1 MENIVYVN
9 HPINCYKLLKRTT
22 KFLPKLLKIVPDQ
35 DLTRILPFLPESYQT
50 SLFGLADI
58 QEYYDLDPLLMS
70 NGTIQS
76 NSHFFLSK
84 SKLNVEDMMSIADAA
99 KEQNYLDGH
108 VKWLNAALIKA
119 KKDRKNLK
127 FIKSLKYVQ
136 LC

>member
-1 MENIVYVN
+1 M
-9 HPINCYKLLKRTT
+9 
-22 KFLPKLLKIVPDQ
+22 LKIIRSQ
-35 DLTRILPFLPESYQT
+35 DLSRILPFLPESYQT

-58 QEYYDLDPLLMS
+58 QEYYDIDPLTMA

-76 NSHFFLSK
+76 NDQLFLSK
-84 SKLNVEDMMSIADAA
+84 SKLNVEDMMLIADAA

-108 VKWLNAALIKA
+108 VKWLNAALIKS
-119 KKDRKNLK
+119 KNDRKKLK